1 MQRILVFLMM
11 GVGALAHPASL
22 TDWTQLPD
30 KLLGHELAF
39 VTTDGVSLEG
49 KLLQNG
55 AAAFSVDVTS
65 TTDKA
70 RFPKG
75 KQNIGHESVAKVSG
89 SIRRMPF
96 RAFANPM
103 VLMPL
108 NNAVHANGLFTLL
121 SDLDG
126 SGSQPPIP
134 LKVVD
139 MVTIPFWLGWAGVGL
154 AATPIVAPVSYLHGS
169 DHYDFTVR

>member
-1 MQRILVFLMM
+1 
-11 GVGALAHPASL
+11 
-22 TDWTQLPD
+22 
-30 KLLGHELAF
+30 
-39 VTTDGVSLEG
+39 
-49 KLLQNG
+49 
-55 AAAFSVDVTS
+55 
-65 TTDKA
+65 
-70 RFPKG
+70 
-75 KQNIGHESVAKVSG
+75 
-89 SIRRMPF
+89 
-96 RAFANPM
+96 
-103 VLMPL
+103 MPL